1 MAQRT
6 DTFVA
11 QEWTVIDANNEN
23 TNFFGQNPITLMGT
37 FGFQKYIASVLKF
50 GIPAEIKKRKLIEIK
65 LELYY
70 YDAVYHGHGETVSDM
85 SWMSI
90 NVDAPGQ
97 YEDGRTPDA
106 IDLNSI
112 TWRDYKKNYY
122 ILTGSSSGTMGK
134 PFLTPILFKY
144 TGGQAGTLTD
154 IIWSNGKVSTD
165 SVYYNSPYSLF
176 KYDSLLINVD
186 AGSLK
191 INPNQVKLIITTDDV
206 EGNFPVN
213 LKKPLNN
220 TFLRKD
226 KDNEFSW
233 DVGNIDYVFYPV
245 TPNQSIISWKQQD
258 GETWTDIQI
267 SSSDTNYL
275 FPKETFTS
283 DNFLWKVQVTS
294 DQSISSVSQERSFT
308 TVDYISNAKPISPV
322 SIIVDNNKDLKFS
335 WEHNI
340 SSGTAQTKAELEYS
354 DSQLIDWKPLISIE
368 GESKEAIIPA
378 GTLPTGNLI
387 WRVRTYNADQVA
399 GNWSSEAE
407 IVSRGSSPAPIITS
421 IKAVPKLE
429 LEWQSDGQISA
440 EIKIGNNIYK
450 AYGNSKKFTSPIY
463 LEDGSIK
470 VSVRIL
476 NEFDLWSE
484 WSSETV
490 EIKNNFLG
498 SVELTANVKNY
509 GIELKWNLAGTSSYI
524 YRNGLLVGKTTDLT
538 YIDYEALGKNEYYVM
553 IGSADGNYAK
563 SSLIVIELLVPMALI
578 KDKGTDH
585 WIILEKKRGGY
596 PSHKTNSNMKTTYQF
611 YAGRELPVAYSPEN
625 LNCTHTFEFSTK
637 SRELAKMIA
646 SLAGKEVIYKDCR
659 GDIVIGVMNKITQTT
674 DIATDISFQITETSK
689 ELITFD

>member
-1 MAQRT
+1 MT
-6 DTFVA
+6 
-11 QEWTVIDANNEN
+11 EKNS
-23 TNFFGQNPITLMGT
+23 NFFGANPIKIISLLG
-37 FGFQKYIASVLKF
+37 FGPQQVAIVKF
-50 GIPAEIKKRKLIEIK
+50 AISDDVKKRKLKKIT
-65 LELYY
+65 LEMPYSVVLFYQSQGPGFGSTSYSISAPGEHSDGSTPNIIDLKTITWNDYKDNYY
-70 YDAVYHGHGETVSDM
+70 SLLGSTVSQGAALP
-85 SWMSI
+85 SI
-90 NVDAPGQ
+90 FLN
-97 YEDGRTPDA
+97 EHIDG
-106 IDLNSI
+106 
-112 TWRDYKKNYY
+112 K
-122 ILTGSSSGTMGK
+122 SGTLK
-134 PFLTPILFKY
+134 EV
-144 TGGQAGTLTD
+144 
-154 IIWSNGKVSTD
+154 IWSDTQWSPD
-165 SVYYNSPYSLF
+165 DVYYKSIYSLF
-176 KYDSLLINVD
+176 KFD
-186 AGSLK
+186 AILVNTTSSITNITPSGM
-191 INPNQVKLIITTDDV
+191 KLIIETDDAT
-206 EGNFPVN
+206 GDYPVT
-213 LKKPLNN
+213 LKSPSNN
-220 TFLRKD
+220 AFLRRD
-226 KDNEFSW
+226 KDNTFTWEL
-233 DVGNIDYVFYPV
+233 GQIDYVFYPV

-258 GETWTDIQI
+258 GEVWTDIQI

-440 EIKIGNNIYK
+440 EVKIGNNTYK
-450 AYGNSKKFTSPIY
+450 VYGNSKNFSSPIY
-463 LEDGSIK
+463 LEDGFIE
-470 VSVRIL
+470 VSVRVL
-476 NEFDLWSE
+476 NKFDLWSE

-498 SVELTANVKNY
+498 SLKLTANVKNY
-509 GIELKWNLAGTSSYI
+509 GIKLKWNLAGTSSYI
-524 YRNGLLVGKTTDLT
+524 YRNGVLVGKTTDLT
-538 YIDYEALGKNEYYVM
+538 YIDYEALGENEYYVM
-553 IGSADGNYAK
+553 VGSADGNYAK
-563 SSLIVIELLVPMALI
+563 SSPIVVELLVPMALI
-578 KDKGTDH
+578 KDKDADH
-585 WIILEKKRGGY
+585 WVILEKKRGGY
-596 PSHKTNSNMKTTYQF
+596 PSHKTNSNMKTAYQF

-625 LNCTHTFEFSTK
+625 LQCTHAFEFSTK

-659 GDIVIGVMNKITQTT
+659 GDIVIGVMDKITQTT

>member
-1 MAQRT
+1 LAQRT

-11 QEWTVIDANNEN
+11 QEWTYLDMTEKNS
-23 TNFFGQNPITLMGT
+23 NFFGANPIKIISLLG
-37 FGFQKYIASVLKF
+37 FGPQQVAIVKF
-50 GIPAEIKKRKLIEIK
+50 AISDDVKKRKLKKIT
-65 LELYY
+65 LEMPYSVVLFYQSQGPGFGSTSYSISAPGEHSDGSTPNIIDLKTITWNDYKDNYY
-70 YDAVYHGHGETVSDM
+70 SLLGSTVSQGAALP
-85 SWMSI
+85 SI
-90 NVDAPGQ
+90 FLN
-97 YEDGRTPDA
+97 EHIDG
-106 IDLNSI
+106 
-112 TWRDYKKNYY
+112 K
-122 ILTGSSSGTMGK
+122 SGTLK
-134 PFLTPILFKY
+134 EV
-144 TGGQAGTLTD
+144 
-154 IIWSNGKVSTD
+154 IWSDTQWSPD
-165 SVYYNSPYSLF
+165 DVYYKSIYSLF
-176 KYDSLLINVD
+176 KFD
-186 AGSLK
+186 AILVNTTSSITNITPSGM
-191 INPNQVKLIITTDDV
+191 KLIIETDDAT
-206 EGNFPVN
+206 GDYPVT
-213 LKKPLNN
+213 LKSPSNN
-220 TFLRKD
+220 AFLRRD
-226 KDNEFSW
+226 KDNTFTWEL
-233 DVGNIDYVFYPV
+233 GQIDYVFYPV

-258 GETWTDIQI
+258 GEVWTDIQI

-440 EIKIGNNIYK
+440 EVKIGNNTYK
-450 AYGNSKKFTSPIY
+450 VYGNSKNFSSPIY
-463 LEDGSIK
+463 LEDGFIE
-470 VSVRIL
+470 VSVRVL
-476 NEFDLWSE
+476 NKFDLWSE

-498 SVELTANVKNY
+498 SLKLTANVKNY
-509 GIELKWNLAGTSSYI
+509 GIKLKWNLAGTSSYI
-524 YRNGLLVGKTTDLT
+524 YRNGVLVGKTTDLT
-538 YIDYEALGKNEYYVM
+538 YIDYEALGENEYYVM
-553 IGSADGNYAK
+553 VGSADGNYAK
-563 SSLIVIELLVPMALI
+563 SSPIVVELLVPMALI
-578 KDKGTDH
+578 KDKDADH
-585 WIILEKKRGGY
+585 WVILEKKRGGY
-596 PSHKTNSNMKTTYQF
+596 PSHKTNSNMKTAYQF

-625 LNCTHTFEFSTK
+625 LQCTHAFEFSTK

-659 GDIVIGVMNKITQTT
+659 GDIVIGVMDKITQTT